1 MIVSTQ
7 RQLTHADLCRYE
19 ELLHGHRVHV
29 GEVLRHKLLAIV
41 PVAWRKEK
49 GKRYSNRKRN
59 AICKGWLAIAKLKPL
74 SLFISLF

>member
-49 GKRYSNRKRN
+49 RCSHRERN
-59 AICKGWLAIAKLKPL
+59 CNLKKDL
-74 SLFISLF
+74 GR

>member
-1 MIVSTQ
+1 MFRKTEELINQTHDRSTQ

-49 GKRYSNRKRN
+49 DILTEREMPFV
-59 AICKGWLAIAKLKPL
+59 I
-74 SLFISLF
+74 

>member
-59 AICKGWLAIAKLKPL
+59 AICNLKKTY
-74 SLFISLF
+74 